1 MYKLRD
7 TLANELDKIA
17 EKENLTHSELDL
29 VHTLSDTIKN
39 LDKIEAMEENGYSYG
54 GGMWTA
60 EGNYDSRRRSGT
72 YNDGMSNRRS
82 MRRGRSYARDIDSM
96 MEDPR
101 YSEEDRRSLARARD
115 LMGNY

>member
-1 MYKLRD
+1 MSMMYKLRD
-7 TLANELDKIA
+7 TLANELDKVA
-17 EKENLTHSELDL
+17 EKENLTHSDLDL

-39 LDKIEAMEENGYSYG
+39 LDKIQAMEENGYSYG
-54 GGMWTA
+54 GMWTA
-60 EGNYDSRRRSGT
+60 EGSYDRDRRG
-72 YNDGMSNRRS
+72 YNGMSNERGS
-82 MRRGRSYARDIDSM
+82 MRRGMSHSRNMVTM